1 MKIAFVD
8 IETTGLDPHTHDVW
22 EMAGIVSDTEELDK
36 TTEFHHFIVP
46 NLQMADPGAL
56 RMNHFYDRVE
66 LTSEEWGKNGER
78 YKWSDPR
85 AAALDVVTKTSG
97 AYLCGMNVDFDAD
110 FLEHLLFACGLSPA
124 WEYKPVELESMMLG
138 YLSNLRDHEGV
149 PTVSMSELFPFRS
162 SDLSRRIGIDP
173 DIFDRH
179 TAMGDAKWAYSVF
192 RKITGL

>member
-1 MKIAFVD
+1 MKIAFLD
-8 IETTGLDPHTHDVW
+8 IETTGLDAHTHDVW
-22 EMAGIVSDTEELDK
+22 EMAGIVADTEELDK
-36 TTEFHHFIVP
+36 TTEFHHFVLP

-56 RMNHFYDRVE
+56 RMNKFYDRVE
-66 LTSEEWGKNGER
+66 LTSEEWGKNGDR
-78 YKWSDPR
+78 YKWSHPH
-85 AAALDVVTKTSG
+85 AAALDVTTKTSG

-110 FLEHLLFACGLSPA
+110 FLEHFLFGCGFAPA

-138 YLSNLRDHEGV
+138 YLAHKGNHL
-149 PTVSMSELFPFRS
+149 PFPFRS
-162 SDLSRRIGIDP
+162 SHLSHDIGIDP